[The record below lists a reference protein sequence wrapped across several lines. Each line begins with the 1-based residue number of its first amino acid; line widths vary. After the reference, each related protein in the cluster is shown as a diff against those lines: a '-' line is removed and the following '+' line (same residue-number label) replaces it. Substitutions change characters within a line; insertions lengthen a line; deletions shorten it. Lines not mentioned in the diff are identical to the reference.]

1 MNPIVLLVCGGAAC
15 AVAVTAGL
23 VLVPDGPGAAIALAA
38 AGTAFHAAMIVQDLR
53 STAVFGLAAVLRDER
68 SVLYRRLVRRAGLA
82 GGGACM
88 WGVDYAL
95 AWVVLPVMLAGTWPD
110 ARASG
115 MFLLVLG
122 AIHMCGWLS
131 NRRSAGNR
139 ERAA

>member
-23 VLVPDGPGAAIALAA
+23 VLVPGGPDAAIALAA
-38 AGTAFHAAMIVQDLR
+38 AGTAFHAAMIALDLR
-53 STAVFGLAAVLRDER
+53 STAVFGLAAVVRDER

-82 GGGACM
+82 AGGACM

-95 AWVVLPVMLAGTWPD
+95 AWVALPVLLAGTWPD
-110 ARASG
+110 ARMSG

-122 AIHMCGWLS
+122 AIHACGWLS
-131 NRRSAGNR
+131 NRRAAGGKK
-139 ERAA
+139 RAA